1 MTEVSPRTNMGWT
14 PKQALRRYLK
24 LFIPS
29 MTAYT
34 VFIFLAAYL
43 VEQEIVSGAMVYLV
57 ALLPAAAA
65 LVFLFAYFRFIGE
78 MDELARR
85 VMTEAIVAGAA
96 GILALSLTWGILEM
110 FVDTLP
116 RLPLVYVVPIFFA
129 IQGVASWRLS
139 KKYNTK
145 MCWI

>member
-1 MTEVSPRTNMGWT
+1 MMETSIERT

-24 LFIPS
+24 IFVPS

-34 VFIFLAAYL
+34 GFIFLAGYL
-43 VEQEIVSGAMVYLV
+43 IGEEIVSGATVYAV

-65 LVFLFAYFRFIGE
+65 LMFLYGYFRFISE
-78 MDELARR
+78 TDELSRR
-85 VMTEAIVAGAA
+85 VVTEAIMVGAA